1 MARLRETLWICYA
14 DEEMDMASI
23 LTKPLCTVVGVG
35 PGVSMAVARRFGL
48 AGHRLALVA
57 RNAEAVSKFA
67 RELEATGIEAH
78 GFTGDASDETSLRRA
93 FEDIHASLGT
103 TEVLVYNAFAFHQA
117 NPSELPPAELVDDLR
132 VNVVGALISAQ
143 SVISRMK
150 GLKRG
155 TILFTGGGLALEPE
169 PGVSSLA
176 IGKAAMRS
184 LAFSLHKEL
193 IAFHIHIATVTICG
207 AVKEKTR
214 FSPDNIAESFFQLH
228 QQPEGQWDRESIY
241 Q

>member
-1 MARLRETLWICYA
+1 MNKEKT
-14 DEEMDMASI
+14 DMDSR

-35 PGVSMAVARRFGL
+35 PGVSMAVARRFGS

-57 RNAEAVSKFA
+57 RNADAVSKFA
-67 RELEATGIEAH
+67 RELGTTGIEAR
-78 GFTGDASDETSLRRA
+78 GFPGDASDETSLRRA
-93 FEDIHASLGT
+93 FDDIHASVGP
-103 TEVLVYNAFAFHQA
+103 TEILVYNAFAFHQA
-117 NPSELPPAELVDDLR
+117 NPSELPPAKLVDDLL
-132 VNVVGALISAQ
+132 VNIVGALISAQ
-143 SVISRMK
+143 SVISHMK
-150 GLKRG
+150 VLKRG

-176 IGKAAMRS
+176 IGKAGMRS

-193 IAFHIHIATVTICG
+193 TAFHIHIATVTICG
-207 AVKEKTR
+207 YVQEKTR

-228 QQPEGQWDRESIY
+228 QQPEGQWDREFIY